1 MHRLLRILSVTL
13 ITAGL
18 ILLADIGVT
27 LLYQEP
33 ISAVQASIK
42 QRQAESELEEA
53 EARYG
58 AAVAQRKL
66 ARRARERRIASLAAR
81 FGRQAEQ
88 GEAIGRIGAEEIGLD
103 TVVVQG
109 TDTASL
115 RIGPGHFPE
124 TTLPGQDGTVGIA
137 GHRTTYGAPFRHVD
151 SFDPGD
157 RIVLEMP
164 YATFLYRVQKTEIVD
179 PHDVGVVRD
188 VGYERLVL
196 TSCHPLYSAAQRFI
210 VYARMIREKLGP
222 PTGS

>member
-53 EARYG
+53 EARY
-58 AAVAQRKL
+58 AAAAAQRKL
-66 ARRARERRIASLAAR
+66 AKRARERRIASLAAR

-124 TTLPGQDGTVGIA
+124 TTLPGQDGTVAIA
-137 GHRTTYGAPFRHVD
+137 GHRTTYGAPFRHVQLLR
-151 SFDPGD
+151 PG
-157 RIVLEMP
+157 
-164 YATFLYRVQKTEIVD
+164 
-179 PHDVGVVRD
+179 
-188 VGYERLVL
+188 
-196 TSCHPLYSAAQRFI
+196 
-210 VYARMIREKLGP
+210 
-222 PTGS
+222 